1 MVQEVDPS
9 PQLISYF
16 QESKT
21 LWTDSDGN
29 KKQFIDS
36 QEWHYILSNIEQNI
50 FLLKRLEERG
60 LLKSENHIVDCG
72 IGLGTALFDIYL
84 QSKEYTDRSFTFT
97 GIEKQAMY
105 VGYLQERLL
114 SYWEG
119 NLELIH
125 DDIMSQD
132 YSKYNIIYTFT
143 PFQTTDKLKELYSK
157 IISEVEVGSVLIEN
171 KNAGLGLHGVL
182 TELEGIQ
189 KIELDDIVVF
199 KKI

>member
-16 QESKT
+16 QESKA
-21 LWTDSDGN
+21 LWTDFDGN

-60 LLKSENHIVDCG
+60 LLKSENHAVDCG

-84 QSKEYTDRSFTFT
+84 QSKEFADKTFTFT

-105 VGYLQERLL
+105 IGHLQEKLL

-125 DDIMSQD
+125 DDIMNQD

-143 PFQTTDKLKELYSK
+143 PFQTVDKLKELYNK

-199 KKI
+199 KKL